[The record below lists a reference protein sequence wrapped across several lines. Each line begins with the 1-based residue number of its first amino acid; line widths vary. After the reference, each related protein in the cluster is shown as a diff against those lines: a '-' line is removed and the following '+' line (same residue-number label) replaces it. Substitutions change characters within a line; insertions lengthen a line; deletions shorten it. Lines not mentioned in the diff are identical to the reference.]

1 MMQAALISS
10 VIATLVFL
18 GAVAFAV
25 VVFAL
30 KRGGRREDSGED
42 REGLASS
49 RFTIPVSVIVPL
61 TGDSSTGEADAR
73 EFFVSLLAL
82 RYPEYEVIVVVD
94 EQHPGLDALKAEWD
108 LAAHEFFY
116 RKSLETADVR
126 RIYRSTRQQR
136 LLVIEKRAAGRADAM
151 NCGVNLARYRYV
163 TAVDVDL
170 RFDADALLRA
180 MAAPLRD
187 PAAAVGA
194 TTLVERR
201 GDGSALQLAS
211 IRSLMLSRIA
221 LTHGI
226 AAPVAHDAITVWRRD
241 AVLQLGGFSAT
252 AADADFDMAVRVQ
265 TSPALSGGVVQTPE
279 IFGHVPSRPRQDVRY
294 VAARRQRAAL
304 QAVRHLLS
312 AGASDRRGLAAVLGS
327 AVVIPLAQLWV
338 VAASVAA
345 ASAGWLGWR
354 DAVLVVVLLSLG
366 RGIVSSGA
374 LLMRGAAAAAP
385 DGASL
390 TRLLLFAPLECVVT
404 GPAAIIGRAAGAWL
418 FAKRP

>member
-1 MMQAALISS
+1 MLQAALVYS
-10 VIATLVFL
+10 VIATLLFL
-18 GAVAFAV
+18 GAVALAA

-30 KRGGRREDSGED
+30 KRGGRREDSSED

-49 RFTIPVSVIVPL
+49 RFTIPVSIIVPL
-61 TGDSSTGEADAR
+61 TGDSSAGGPAAK
-73 EFFVSLLAL
+73 EFFAALLTL
-82 RYPEYEVIVVVD
+82 HYPEYEVIVVAD
-94 EQHPGLDALKAEWD
+94 EQHAGLEALKSEWD

-116 RKSLETADVR
+116 RKSLETAEVR
-126 RIYRSTRQQR
+126 RIYRSNRQSR

-163 TAVDVDL
+163 TSVDAAI

-187 PAAAVGA
+187 PAASVGA
-194 TTLVERR
+194 TSLVERR
-201 GDGSALQLAS
+201 DGSALQLAA
-211 IRSLMLSRIA
+211 IRSLMLSRMA

-226 AAPVAHDAITVWRRD
+226 AAPVAHDAVTVWRRD
-241 AVLQLGGFSAT
+241 AILQLGGFSAI
-252 AADADFDMAVRVQ
+252 AADADFDMAIRVQ
-265 TSPALSGGVVQTPE
+265 TSPTLTGGVVQTPE
-279 IFGHVPSRPRQDVRY
+279 IFGHIPARPRQDVRY

-304 QAVRHLLS
+304 QAVGHLLT
-312 AGASDRRGLAAVLGS
+312 AGASARRGLAPVLGS
-327 AVVIPLAQLWV
+327 AIVIPLAQLWAV
-338 VAASVAA
+338 VASVAA
-345 ASAGWLGWR
+345 ASAGWLAWR

-374 LLMRGAAAAAP
+374 LLMRGAAAGAP

-390 TRLLLFAPLECVVT
+390 MRLLLFAPIESVVT
-404 GPAAIIGRAAGAWL
+404 GPAAMIGRATGAWF

>member
-1 MMQAALISS
+1 MLQAAL
-10 VIATLVFL
+10 VYAAIATLVFL
-18 GAVAFAV
+18 GAVALAA

-61 TGDSSTGEADAR
+61 TSDGSAGDPGAR
-73 EFFVSLLAL
+73 EFFAALLAL
-82 RYPEYEVIVVVD
+82 HYPELEVIVVVD
-94 EQHPGLDALKAEWD
+94 EHHASLEALKSEWD

-126 RIYRSTRQQR
+126 RIYRSNRQSR
-136 LLVIEKRAAGRADAM
+136 LLVIEKQAAGRADAV
-151 NCGVNLARYRYV
+151 NCGVNLARYRYI
-163 TAVDVDL
+163 TSVDPDI
-170 RFDADALLRA
+170 RFDAGALLRA

-194 TTLVERR
+194 TSLVERR
-201 GDGSALQLAS
+201 GNGSALQLAA
-211 IRSLMLSRIA
+211 IRSLMLSRMA
-221 LTHGI
+221 LTHGM

-252 AADADFDMAVRVQ
+252 AADADFDMAIRVQ
-265 TSPALSGGVVQTPE
+265 TSPSLSGGVVQTSE
-279 IFGHVPSRPRQDVRY
+279 IFGHISTRPRQDVRY

-304 QAVRHLLS
+304 QAVGHLLT
-312 AGASDRRGLAAVLGS
+312 AGASGRRGLAAVLGS
-327 AVVIPLAQLWV
+327 AIVIPLAQLWTV
-338 VAASVAA
+338 VASVAA
-345 ASAGWLGWR
+345 ASAGWLAWR
-354 DAVLVVVLLSLG
+354 DAALVVILLSLG

-390 TRLLLFAPLECVVT
+390 TRLLLFAPIECVVT
-404 GPAAIIGRAAGAWL
+404 GPAAMIGRATGAWF